1 MYGFRHVVEIY
12 IRKFKAQPFRY
23 IPPSLSLIQM
33 EGPDLVQVTKKNKFN
48 FRILKTWFFNFLL
61 YIVQEKHA
69 HGLLTVWIHR
79 KMQNSL
85 THPAVA
91 R

>member
-48 FRILKTWFFNFLL
+48 FRILKTWFLTFYYTLCKKSMRMGFLPYG
-61 YIVQEKHA
+61 YIEKCKT
-69 HGLLTVWIHR
+69 L
-79 KMQNSL
+79 
-85 THPAVA
+85 
-91 R
+91 